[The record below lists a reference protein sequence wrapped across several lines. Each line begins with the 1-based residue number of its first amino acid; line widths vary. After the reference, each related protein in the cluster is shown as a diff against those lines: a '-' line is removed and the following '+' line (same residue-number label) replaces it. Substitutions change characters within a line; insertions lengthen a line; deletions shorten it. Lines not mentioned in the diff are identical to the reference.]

1 VIPVAPVNPSVA
13 VTSREAPTPSV
24 IDRVNPALKS
34 PQPNEGEANYTSV
47 PDPIRPTQIREAAPH
62 DWTIHRPAPDKAEA
76 IPAKPIAQVLMDHL
90 KTVWTASASAIQ
102 IEQVKN
108 HLTTPVPP
116 TRAQVPGEL
125 AKQALTYKPSR
136 IKGTEKL

>member
-1 VIPVAPVNPSVA
+1 MIPVAPVNPSVA
-13 VTSREAPTPSV
+13 MTSQEAPSPSV

-34 PQPNEGEANYTSV
+34 PRPNEGEANYTSV

-62 DWTIHRPAPDKAEA
+62 DWTIHRPAADKAEA
-76 IPAKPIAQVLMDHL
+76 VPAKPIAQVLMDHL

-108 HLTTPVPP
+108 HLTTPVPTTP
-116 TRAQVPGEL
+116 AQVPGDL
-125 AKQALTYKPSR
+125 AKQVLTYKPSR